1 MRAWLLVGLAGMLA
15 VGGCDDDGGL
25 DPSIGSSAVSGT
37 VARQKTAEGVAG
49 AVLALVDAE
58 GTVLATTF
66 TDGNGH
72 FAFQSVDQGDYTVRL
87 VAPELAGLDPLYDA
101 LEPEVWEI
109 ALGSDPV
116 ELVFAVVGLIPARIT
131 GTVSCGGAPAVDVDV
146 RIIGGSTDVIATTEP
161 SGIFTAL
168 DLLPGTYAVI
178 PLMPPCALDPPFSAA
193 IVRPGQFVDLSF
205 GG

>member
-1 MRAWLLVGLAGMLA
+1 VGLVFMLA
-15 VGGCDDDGGL
+15 LGACDDDGGL
-25 DPSIGSSAVSGT
+25 DPPTGSSAISGT
-37 VARQKTAEGVAG
+37 VARQKTAEGVPG
-49 AVLALVDAE
+49 AVLALVDGE
-58 GTVLATTF
+58 GTVLSTTF
-66 TDGNGH
+66 TDGSGR
-72 FAFQSVDQGDYTVRL
+72 FAFQSVDQGDYEVRL

-101 LEPEVWEI
+101 LEPAVWEV

-131 GTVSCGGAPAVDVDV
+131 GTVTCAGAPVAGVGVRVVGGA
-146 RIIGGSTDVIATTEP
+146 TDVTVTTEA
-161 SGIFTAL
+161 SGIFTAR

-178 PLMPPCALDPPFSAA
+178 PLMAPCSLDPPFSAA

>member
-1 MRAWLLVGLAGMLA
+1 MRAWRTLGLLGLLA
-15 VGGCDDDGGL
+15 VGACDDDGGL

-58 GTVLATTF
+58 GMVLATTF
-66 TDGNGH
+66 TDGTGH
-72 FAFQSVDQGDYTVRL
+72 FTFRAIDQGDYAVRL

-101 LEPEVWEI
+101 LEPEVWEF

-131 GTVSCGGAPAVDVDV
+131 GTVSCGGAPAGGVDV
-146 RIIGGSTDVIATTEP
+146 RVIGGPTDVTATTES

-178 PLMPPCALDPPFSAA
+178 PLSPPCALDPPFSAA
-193 IVRPGQFVDLSF
+193 NVRPGQFVDLSF